1 LYDHRR
7 RRSTR
12 YTPYLYDDYEEGGTG
27 SKDALAVRIHGDQQL
42 YIDVVFKLVGEK

>member
-1 LYDHRR
+1 LYDHRRR

-27 SKDALAVRIHGDQQL
+27 SKDALAVRDQQL
-42 YIDVVFKLVGEK
+42 YIDVVFKLVGEQ